1 MKVIVVHLNTRQDGA
16 IPSLDAACWQD
27 GVWTDTLQRITP
39 PSGRG
44 AKRGED
50 SADEAWTAFAEHLAG
65 GATLA
70 IESTTTLERLDEM
83 FRGAV
88 VWPDAADVLD
98 LTQMARILAP
108 EWTSVVHL
116 PAEAAEDAE
125 DAAPDNPSR
134 RLWEALTDRALRL
147 PVHTLQQMAH
157 IALFLSRPFADWLQW
172 AAEQRQARA
181 GLALPEGC
189 RQIQSLVFRDDPA
202 AGLAESGDAADGKRM
217 VRTSADVDA
226 GDTDEEADATGA
238 PSAGDVDAPDAS
250 PARADGVADAWP
262 LAEDLLGPE
271 GPFASRLP
279 GFQVRQ
285 GQLEMARAVREA
297 LDADAHLMVEAGTG
311 TGKSLAY
318 LVPAALYAL
327 SRDTR
332 VVVSTHT
339 IALQDQIEHRDFP
352 LLRSVIEHPLELAVL
367 KGRTHYVCMR
377 KLQQEVHTANWATDP
392 GELEA
397 YLRLLAWLVET
408 ETGDREELPVHG
420 RMHEVW
426 SRVQSE
432 TETCIGKRCPFFK
445 PCYYFRA
452 RGRAYQ
458 ADVVIA
464 NHSLVFSDLKAERR
478 VLPRYDKLIV
488 DEAHHLEEEATRH
501 LGDEVHWGAIA
512 AMMQRLAREG
522 GRSGVIPELLHRL
535 QGAES
540 AAQRVAGPLEQLL
553 ERLADVRKCVEAA
566 FTALAALVPPGQ
578 SELRLTPAVQSA
590 AAWQAYQEQTQQLG
604 DQIRELERIAARL
617 EDAAQVDDADLSGRL
632 VDARGFLMALT
643 DQLRVLM
650 EGAHLADEAW
660 VTWVQAGPREGSASG
675 PLRISLHRA
684 PIDVASI
691 LREYLF
697 DATSSVILTS
707 ATLTVDGEFHHA
719 VRRFGLAG
727 AQKEGRLRTLT
738 VASPFSM
745 SRQALLCVPTDV
757 PELARMEPEEAAPW
771 VGESIVQLA
780 RVSGGRLLALFTSH
794 ALLRATAERARPALA
809 PHGIVV
815 YAQGVDGGRTQLLD
829 AFRKNPRSVLFGT
842 QSFWEGIDLPG
853 DQLVAL
859 VIVRL
864 PFSPPSHP
872 VHQARCERLEAEG
885 LNPFA
890 FHSLPDAV
898 VRFRQGVGRLI
909 RTVDDRGVVV
919 VFDKRIITH
928 AYGRTFIRSIPGLRA
943 VTGRERDVLAR
954 AAAFLRGQRTP
965 G

>member
-1 MKVIVVHLNTRQDGA
+1 MKVIVVHLNTRQDA
-16 IPSLDAACWQD
+16 SIPWLDAACWQD
-27 GVWTDTLQRITP
+27 GVWADTLLRTTP
-39 PSGRG
+39 PCGRD
-44 AKRGED
+44 AQRGED
-50 SADEAWTAFAEHLAG
+50 TADAAWAAFTEHLAE
-65 GATLA
+65 ATLA
-70 IESTTTLERLDEM
+70 VESTATLERLAEISG
-83 FRGAV
+83 GAV
-88 VWPDAADVLD
+88 LWPDAADVLD
-98 LTQMARILAP
+98 LNQMARILAP
-108 EWTSVVHL
+108 EWVSGAPLRT
-116 PAEAAEDAE
+116 AEHTVDTT
-125 DAAPDNPSR
+125 PDNPSR
-134 RLWEALTDRALRL
+134 RLWDALIDRALRL
-147 PVHTLQQMAH
+147 PAHTLQQMAH
-157 IALFLSRPFADWLQW
+157 IATFLSRPLAEWFQW
-172 AAEQRQARA
+172 AAERRQAQA

-202 AGLAESGDAADGKRM
+202 AALAGSGESVA
-217 VRTSADVDA
+217 
-226 GDTDEEADATGA
+226 
-238 PSAGDVDAPDAS
+238 DAPDGSAGG
-250 PARADGVADAWP
+250 PGGEEAWP

-271 GPFASRLP
+271 GPFARRLP

-327 SRDTR
+327 SRNTR

-377 KLQQEVHTANWATDP
+377 KLQQEVHTANLATDP

-478 VLPRYDKLIV
+478 VLPRYDKLVV

-522 GRSGVIPELLHRL
+522 GRSGVIPELIHRL
-535 QGAES
+535 QGAETS
-540 AAQRVAGPLEQLL
+540 AQRAAGPLENLL
-553 ERLADVRKCVEAA
+553 ERLGDVRRTVEAA

-578 SELRLTPAVQSA
+578 SELRLTPAVQSST
-590 AAWQAYQEQTQQLG
+590 AWQAYQEQTQQLG
-604 DQIRELERIAARL
+604 DHIRELERMATRL
-617 EDAAQVDDADLSGRL
+617 EEAAQVDDADLSGRL
-632 VDARGFLMALT
+632 VDARGFLVALT
-643 DQLRVLM
+643 DQLRVLI
-650 EGAHLADEAW
+650 EGAHLSDEAW
-660 VTWVQAGPREGSASG
+660 VTWVQAGPREGSSSG
-675 PLRISLHRA
+675 LQRISLHRA

-691 LREYLF
+691 LKENLF
-697 DATSSVILTS
+697 DATPSVILTS
-707 ATLTVDGEFHHA
+707 ATLTVDGQFHHA
-719 VRRFGLAG
+719 VRRFGLEG
-727 AQKEGRLRTLT
+727 AQREGRLRTLT

-794 ALLRATAERARPALA
+794 ALLRATAERARSALA

-815 YAQGVDGGRTQLLD
+815 YAQGIDGGRTQLLD
-829 AFRKNPRSVLFGT
+829 AFRNNPHSVLFGT

-872 VHQARCERLEAEG
+872 VHQARCERLEAQG